1 MHTFLEPLPLTPRHT
16 SSKYYAEFLQILADR
31 GGAGE
36 MEETMWYAVIHEKA
50 GDDLIL
56 PENADRSWVDAK
68 WKDVYLEKM
77 EKQE

>member
-1 MHTFLEPLPLTPRHT
+1 
-16 SSKYYAEFLQILADR
+16 
-31 GGAGE
+31 
-36 MEETMWYAVIHEKA
+36 MWYAVIHEKA